1 MAPTPWE
8 ELIMSGDAPG
18 LDFFPLGSSYYPPFH
33 TPDDWVTD
41 VGRMAEAGLNAI
53 RTAELIASWEWLEP
67 EKGRFDFG
75 WLDRIFDL
83 SEKQGLRVLLGTGAG
98 SPPIWLLDEYPDVQ
112 IVSQDGV
119 TYPTGT
125 MWGWACFHHPGF
137 RAESERYLRT
147 LLERYQ
153 GHPALFGWQIH
164 NEPGHPAIQ
173 HAGRDREFYCYCQHS
188 AAGFRAW
195 LQEKYSDVEALSEA
209 WACTPTR
216 HRYHDWAQ
224 VRPPRSPPLAWGSP
238 GAWLDW
244 RVYIDQSWAD
254 FVAWQNSIIKE
265 SDRRHPTTTNLVH
278 LLADDLGTTRG
289 IDPWRYPSTCDGFG
303 FDLYPVDRFK
313 AEPFF
318 TSLQLDYARSPALHA
333 GKPFWVPE
341 IESGPIGEWVLGP
354 SHTTTARDIRRYDL
368 DCIAHGAKMLLY
380 QGYREWD
387 PLPLHWGA
395 LVDLNGEP
403 TERFHEAAHV
413 NRVVQSHET
422 LFLRAQP
429 VRAQI
434 GILVDQRSAIA
445 SAGMGAAEILLKA
458 IKGVYSAYWSHTY
471 PVEFVTPE
479 LLANGKGNG
488 YRLLLMPF
496 MVLVTPAC
504 ARAVTSFVGEG
515 GTAVAFAKC
524 GMLDD
529 KSWTWHDRPG
539 GLTKLFGVKETRI
552 AKSDAVTLAALPDT
566 EVFDGITGPLQGYW
580 HRQDFAAD
588 DGVDVLARY
597 HDGAPAVVMN
607 QYGRGRAVLFGT
619 HFDVAA
625 LAPQSSGH
633 RQVFANLAGIAGVT
647 HPFQVTGGP
656 LLDGHLLVENGQQ
669 EAGPWGLF
677 VLINHGPEAAEAR
690 VHLPHAVE
698 ATSVTDLFAET
709 ELNVASGADGT
720 RFETLIDG
728 YGSTAFLLE

>member
-1 MAPTPWE
+1 MA
-8 ELIMSGDAPG
+8 GDVPK

-53 RTAELIASWEWLEP
+53 RTAELIASWEWIEP
-67 EKGRFDFG
+67 KKGDFDFG
-75 WLDRIFDL
+75 WLDRIFEL
-83 SEKQGLRVLLGTGAG
+83 SEKQGLRILLGTGAG

-119 TYPTGT
+119 PYPTGT
-125 MWGWACFHHPGF
+125 MWGWACIHHPGF
-137 RAESERYLRT
+137 RAESERYLGM
-147 LLERYQ
+147 LLDRYQ
-153 GHPALFGWQIH
+153 AHPALFGWQIH

-173 HAGRDREFYCYCQHS
+173 RARQDREFYCYCQHS

-195 LQEKYSDVEALSEA
+195 LEEKYSDVEALSEA

-216 HRYHDWAQ
+216 HRYYDWSQ

-254 FVAWQNSIIKE
+254 FIAWQNSIIKE
-265 SDRRHPTTTNLVH
+265 NDRGHPTTTNLVH
-278 LLADDLGTTRG
+278 LLVDDLGTARG
-289 IDPWRYPSTCDGFG
+289 IDPWRYPNTCDAFG

-313 AEPFF
+313 IEPFF

-333 GKPFWVPE
+333 DKPFWIPE

-354 SHTTTARDIRRYDL
+354 SHATTARDIRRYDL

-403 TERFHEAAHV
+403 TERYHEAARV
-413 NRVVQSHET
+413 NRAAQSHET

-445 SAGMGAAEILLKA
+445 SAGMGAAEMLLKA
-458 IKGVYSAYWSHTY
+458 INGVYYAYWSQNY

-479 LLANGKGNG
+479 LLADGKGEG

-504 ARAVTSFVGEG
+504 ARAVTSFVKQG
-515 GTAVAFAKC
+515 GTVVAFAKC
-524 GMLDD
+524 GMLNEN
-529 KSWTWHDRPG
+529 SWTWHDRPG

-552 AKSDAVTLAALPDT
+552 AKSDVVTLVPPPNT
-566 EVFDGITGPLQGYW
+566 VVFDGASGPLKGHW
-580 HRQDFAAD
+580 HRQDFALS
-588 DGVDVLARY
+588 DGVHVLARY
-597 HDGAPAVVMN
+597 RDGAPAVTAN
-607 QYGRGRAVLFGT
+607 HYGRGRAILFGT
-619 HFDVAA
+619 HFDAAA
-625 LAPQSSGH
+625 LAPEASGH
-633 RQVFANLAGIAGVT
+633 RQVFANLAELAGVER
-647 HPFQVTGGP
+647 PFRLEGSP
-656 LLDGHLLVENGQQ
+656 LLDGHLLTREGQRKN
-669 EAGPWGLF
+669 GPWGLF
-677 VLINHGPEAAEAR
+677 ILINHGPEAAEAR
-690 VHLPHAVE
+690 VHLPHVAE
-698 ATSVTDLFAET
+698 ARSVTDLFAEKK
-709 ELNVASGADGT
+709 LNVASGADGT
-720 RFETLIDG
+720 RFETSLDG